1 MIQCLSKAP
10 KLTPL
15 SSSLVLI
22 TTSNRQ
28 YSILQSNHHYPKNTF
43 SNSFN
48 SNNNGNYCCSSF
60 STRRQFNK
68 SPNGDRS
75 LSAVAA
81 TLPDLS
87 PTTHHVPRSEKFM
100 LILGKPGGGKGTISK
115 KIIADFPNIQHFST
129 GDLLRQHVRNQDD
142 DIGREAKAYM
152 DAGDLVPD
160 DLIIRLVMD
169 DAMDVIHNG
178 KNILLDGFPRTLEQ
192 AWHLD
197 EYVHVDVVVDL
208 NIPNDT
214 IVERIADRWI
224 HPASGRVYNYSYN
237 PPLTYGKD
245 DETGDDLVQ
254 REDDKPEIVRRR
266 LEAHDKVTAP
276 MIEYYDQKGV
286 LKKFHG
292 TMSDVIYPQVKQW
305 LNEEGC

>member
-15 SSSLVLI
+15 SSSLLI
-22 TTSNRQ
+22 TTRQ
-28 YSILQSNHHYPKNTF
+28 YSILQNSHYPKNTSF
-43 SNSFN
+43 NSFN
-48 SNNNGNYCCSSF
+48 SNNGNCSF

-68 SPNGDRS
+68 SPKNDRS

-87 PTTHHVPRSEKFM
+87 PTTQHAPRSEKFM

-115 KIIADFPNIQHFST
+115 KIITDFPNIQHFST
-129 GDLLRQHVRNQDD
+129 GDLLRQHVRNQDE
-142 DIGREAKAYM
+142 IGLEAKQYM

-169 DAMDVIHNG
+169 DAMEVINNG

-197 EYVHVDVVVDL
+197 EYVNVDVVVDL

-214 IVERIADRWI
+214 IVERIADRYVI
-224 HPASGRVYNYSYN
+224 LLFSFFLCSFIIY
-237 PPLTYGKD
+237 
-245 DETGDDLVQ
+245 E
-254 REDDKPEIVRRR
+254 R
-266 LEAHDKVTAP
+266 LNHNE
-276 MIEYYDQKGV
+276 
-286 LKKFHG
+286 KK
-292 TMSDVIYPQVKQW
+292 TKKAYMY
-305 LNEEGC
+305 LYT